1 MGPSGPTS
9 YFIRMGSQ
17 VLGMSHSQRKHGIKA
32 MEVRLKKNQ
41 GLLFSAIPDS
51 QSVGARVSSRGTVEY
66 VWPNSLVL
74 SENLKKALS
83 GRSVKFYFPNPT
95 PTTFKNVPWIIN
107 TCADADEYS
116 SGLLGLDDAF
126 GSSAPI
132 FNHPRAVIASRRD
145 KVASLLDGIDGLTV
159 PKCIRF
165 IPKKSQDFQ
174 KAFADAGMSYP
185 VLVRPA
191 ASQTGRGLVR
201 VDSPFDWVN
210 VLNSHWYDVAHYMT
224 QFVDY
229 RNLSSQRFEKVRLVV
244 IGEKT
249 FLRSYSYGDE
259 WLVKGIEKDLTVT
272 EADAMLQCH
281 VGFSESAERWANLR
295 RVAAEIRSRLPLDFF
310 GADIGVVSDDKFIF
324 FEANA
329 AMTILSTSAQHDAR
343 APVQKIITNL
353 EHAVGTQLMNAEDW
367 RHEARNLSSVRDALA
382 S

>member
-1 MGPSGPTS
+1 MD
-9 YFIRMGSQ
+9 
-17 VLGMSHSQRKHGIKA
+17 
-32 MEVRLKKNQ
+32 VRLKKNQ

-51 QSVGARVSSRGTVEY
+51 QSVRARVSERGSVEY

-74 SENLKKALS
+74 SEKLKKALS
-83 GRSVKFYFPNPT
+83 GRSIKFYFPSPT

-116 SGLLGLDDAF
+116 RGLLGLDDAF

-145 KVASLLDGIDGLTV
+145 KVASLPDGIDGLTV

-224 QFVDY
+224 QFVDFS
-229 RNLSSQRFEKVRLVV
+229 NISSKCFEKVRVV
-244 IGEKT
+244 ALGHQI
-249 FLRSYSYGDE
+249 FVRAYSRADE
-259 WLVKGIEKDLTVT
+259 WFVNSVPTTVA
-272 EADAMLQCH
+272 EATQYLDAH
-281 VGFSESAERWANLR
+281 SSFSSGEAHWTTLA
-295 RVAAEIRSRLPLDFF
+295 RVAQEVCARLPLDFF
-310 GADIGVVSDDKFIF
+310 GVDLGVRGDGTYVF

-329 AMTILSTSAQHDAR
+329 AMNILTTSAKGSPKAVLDE
-343 APVQKIITNL
+343 IISRL
-353 EHAVGTQLMNAEDW
+353 EPAMKRYLEEADGW
-367 RHEARNLSSVRDALA
+367 RHEARNHPPVRDSLSS
-382 S
+382 